1 MMFQYASMVRDYDRH
16 IDTYAIDIVTF
27 ILRVLVFAALSA
39 ATLIIKWIILRCKS
53 FLDNCRLYGENLKE
67 MRSYIWNW
75 QT

>member
-1 MMFQYASMVRDYDRH
+1 MTDRQ
-16 IDTYAIDIVTF
+16 AIDGVIL

-39 ATLIIKWIILRCKS
+39 ATLIIKWVTFRCKS
-53 FLDNCRLYGENLKE
+53 FLNNQSLYCENLNE